1 MNNQLKSAGKRM
13 TYILRHQ
20 LDEFVH
26 DNNGYVKV
34 SLIIKSDSTL
44 FKGINNADIHVI
56 VSNDNKDRFGL
67 ITKGHDLY
75 IRANQGHSSGH
86 LNDDSMLEL
95 ITIPID
101 GCFHGTYVKHISSI
115 QTNGLSRM
123 SRKHIHIAVSEDSK
137 SGKRVT
143 CNRKIYINMALAI
156 EDGIPFYRSSN
167 NVILTSG
174 DENGILL
181 PKYFLNIEEV
191 K

>member
-44 FKGINNADIHVI
+44 FKNINDADIHII
-56 VSNDNKDRFGL
+56 VSNDNKSRFGL

-123 SRKHIHIAVSEDSK
+123 SRKHIHIAVSEDAK
-137 SGKRVT
+137 SGKRAT
-143 CNRKIYINMALAI
+143 CNRKIYINMTLAI
-156 EDGIPFYRSSN
+156 EDGIQFYRSSN
-167 NVILTSG
+167 NVILTPG
-174 DENGILL
+174 DESGILL
-181 PKYFLNIEEV
+181 PKYFLNTEV
-191 K
+191 LR